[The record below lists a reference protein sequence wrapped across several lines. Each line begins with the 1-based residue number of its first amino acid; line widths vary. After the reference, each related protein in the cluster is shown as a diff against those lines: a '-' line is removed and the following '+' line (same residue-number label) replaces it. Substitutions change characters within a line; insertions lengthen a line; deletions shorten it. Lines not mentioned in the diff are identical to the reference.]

1 MTVEQVYVP
10 NVVAVDHD
18 IPLVT
23 CAKMLHDDNVGSL
36 VMTELRDGR
45 CIPVGILTDRDITIK
60 IVAFSLDPRVF
71 TARDIMAQPLVTAC
85 PEEDIVTVLARMR
98 DYGVRR
104 VPVVAKDG
112 SLAGI
117 LSVDDIW
124 ETFAAEVSVL
134 ERYVLAK
141 QSQMVLTR
149 PPDRKPLGKR
159 SLKNDR

>member
-149 PPDRKPLGKR
+149 PPDRKHLGKR
-159 SLKNDR
+159 S